1 MDLAELFPGL
11 RTASRGKDEVM
22 VLRRRLAFLPVAAVA
37 TIGLPCLGAL
47 VALVALPGCG
57 GGGTTSTPPATYSFT
72 TDVMPIFQTSCAFS
86 GCHGSMGAPA
96 AGMDLGADA
105 AQVYDNLVNV
115 TSTEYPA
122 MVRIKPGD
130 PANSYLLHRV
140 DDDANTLPDCT
151 SVACTELMPQ
161 DGLPLAATDLA
172 TIRGWISEGA
182 PSDLVDAGSSP
193 DAGTIGDAAA
203 LGAGDASGD

>member
-1 MDLAELFPGL
+1 MDG
-11 RTASRGKDEVM
+11 VM
-22 VLRRRLAFLPVAAVA
+22 VLRASLVVLPLAALAA
-37 TIGLPCLGAL
+37 IGLPSLLA
-47 VALVALPGCG
+47 GCG
-57 GGGTTSTPPATYSFT
+57 GSGSTTPPPATYSFT

-105 AQVYDNLVNV
+105 AQVYANIVNV
-115 TSTEYPA
+115 ASTEYPA

-140 DDDANTLPDCT
+140 DDDANTLPGCT

-182 PSDLVDAGSSP
+182 PSDVADAGSSS
-193 DAGTIGDAAA
+193 DAGTSGDSAAP
-203 LGAGDASGD
+203 GAGDASGD

>member
-1 MDLAELFPGL
+1 
-11 RTASRGKDEVM
+11 M
-22 VLRRRLAFLPVAAVA
+22 VLRPCLAFIPLAALA
-37 TIGLPCLGAL
+37 MIGLPSLLA
-47 VALVALPGCG
+47 GCG
-57 GGGTTSTPPATYSFT
+57 GSGGTNASPPTYSFT
-72 TDVMPIFQTSCAFS
+72 TGVMPIFQTSCAFS

-105 AQVYDNLVNV
+105 AQVYANIVNV

-130 PANSYLLHRV
+130 PANSYLLHRI
-140 DDDANTLPDCT
+140 DDDANTLPGCT

-172 TIRGWISEGA
+172 TIRG
-182 PSDLVDAGSSP
+182 
-193 DAGTIGDAAA
+193 
-203 LGAGDASGD
+203 